1 MRDARWLLEKA
12 PKQAIE
18 PRDAANVGDVALPRP
33 YDTFQTGQFGPGVP
47 INPFQIDRPSDGGP
61 AEPRLTEYMPGWN
74 YGQLP
79 GFTKLVPFQLLRA
92 TSKMVLP
99 VWRAIDVRKAEI
111 SSMEWDIVL
120 LPEYHD
126 QKGSGVEDVR
136 KQLIEFF
143 SHPDPEEGLSISDWV
158 KMAEEEISVIDALS
172 VYLRPTRS
180 KSGGILGSGLHS
192 LQILDGTLIKPL
204 RDIRG
209 GRPRPP
215 APAFQQYL
223 YGAPR
228 ADLMA
233 PWLPDELGDGP
244 RMMDGEVNA
253 AVRNFRANQIIYKPF
268 HRLSWT
274 PYGFS
279 ETESCLNEI
288 KLWIDREKYHQAYFD
303 QSDMPAMFLPAPAD
317 WGPTQIDEYQRK
329 INMQMGGDPGWK
341 HRIKVIPSGG
351 GNMTQ
356 VRPHL
361 YDLTFD
367 EYLIRII
374 SMAYSISPESMNL
387 SPKSGLGGGGWAE
400 ESTRRQLRIAV
411 RPRLIYLAEIF
422 NFVMHNII
430 GERRFAFRWLSLSQ
444 QDLLQKA
451 QIDNIYSAGG
461 LRPRN
466 EIREENGWNRADE
479 PEANM
484 LLVTTRS
491 GIVTLGAASINPNPE
506 VQPPAAVHEPAATE
520 ADDLEEDDEGI
531 GNGAGDQPTTE
542 VEEDQQRQRARQK
555 ALLREL
561 GQIGSHLLKHVSR
574 PFYPVVVP
582 DEVLDAMGQVWLSR
596 PPEVGERDWV
606 NKILTDARVSLDL
619 ED

>member
-1 MRDARWLLEKA
+1 VRDARWLLEKA
-12 PKQAIE
+12 PKQILE
-18 PRDAANVGDVALPRP
+18 PQDAASVGDVALPRP
-33 YDTFQTGQFGPGVP
+33 PELFTAGQFGPGIP
-47 INPFQIDRPSDGGP
+47 INPYPIDESG
-61 AEPRLTEYMPGWN
+61 EPRLAEYLPGWN
-74 YGQLP
+74 QFSLP
-79 GFTKLVPFQLLRA
+79 GYTKLVPFALLRA

-99 VWRAIDVRKAEI
+99 VWRAIDVRKSEI
-111 SSMEWDIVL
+111 ASMEWDIVL

-126 QKGSGVEDVR
+126 QKGPEVEDVR

-143 SHPDPEEGLSISDWV
+143 AHPDRDEGLSFSDWV

-172 VYLRPTRS
+172 VYVRKTRAQS
-180 KSGGILGSGLHS
+180 AGVLGSGLHS

-209 GRPRPP
+209 GRPQPP

-228 ADLMA
+228 ADLIA
-233 PWLPDELGDGP
+233 PWVKEELGDGKNP
-244 RMMDGEVNA
+244 V
-253 AVRNFRANQIIYKPF
+253 VQNFTGRQIIYKPF

-288 KLWIDREKYHQAYFD
+288 KLWMDREKYHQAYFD
-303 QSDMPAMFLPAPAD
+303 QSDMPAMFFPAPED
-317 WGPTQIDEYQRK
+317 WGPQQIKEYQRN
-329 INMQMGGDPGWK
+329 INMEMAGDPGWK
-341 HRIKVIPSGG
+341 HRIKVVPTGG
-351 GNMTQ
+351 GNITQ
-356 VRPHL
+356 VRPHQ
-361 YDLTFD
+361 YDLSFD
-367 EYLIRII
+367 EFLIRII

-400 ESTRRQLRIAV
+400 ESTRRQLRIAI

-422 NFVMHNII
+422 NFVIHNII
-430 GERRFAFRWLSLSQ
+430 GERRFSFRWLSLSQ

-451 QIDNIYSAGG
+451 QIDNIYAAGG

-466 EIREENGWNRADE
+466 EIREENGWNRAEE

-491 GIVTLGAASINPNPE
+491 GVVSLASATGEPLPE
-506 VQPPAAVHEPAATE
+506 VEAPQPVHEAPGSPAPVDAE
-520 ADDLEEDDEGI
+520 DEENVGT
-531 GNGAGDQPTTE
+531 GAGDQPTTE
-542 VEEDQQRQRARQK
+542 VVPDGRTVARKK
-555 ALLREL
+555 ALLKEL
-561 GQIGSHLLKHVSR
+561 GNLGNHLLKHADR
-574 PFYPVVVP
+574 PFYPVVLP
-582 DEVLDAMGQVWLSR
+582 DEVVDALGNVWLSR
-596 PPEVGERDWV
+596 PAEVEERVWV
-606 NKILTDARVSLDL
+606 QKMIADACVSLGL